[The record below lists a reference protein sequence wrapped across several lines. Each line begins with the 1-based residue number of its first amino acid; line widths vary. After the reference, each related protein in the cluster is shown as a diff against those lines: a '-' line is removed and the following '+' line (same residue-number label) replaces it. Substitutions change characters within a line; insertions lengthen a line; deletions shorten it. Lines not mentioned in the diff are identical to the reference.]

1 MSSTQV
7 TVLNVPENSI
17 FEVVQ
22 TVPQVSD
29 QPVGEVNVADIH
41 MNVCNDN
48 NQEELNPAGEQ
59 EQKVRQLMVT
69 VVTSLLQGMGTFL
82 LAVLWYPSPNLP
94 LLIS

>member
-1 MSSTQV
+1 MVNWFSFLDNLLSSTQV

-22 TVPQVSD
+22 TVPPD
-29 QPVGEVNVADIH
+29 QPVGEVNVANIH

-59 EQKVRQLMVT
+59 EQKVRT
-69 VVTSLLQGMGTFL
+69 NGTSRF
-82 LAVLWYPSPNLP
+82 
-94 LLIS
+94 